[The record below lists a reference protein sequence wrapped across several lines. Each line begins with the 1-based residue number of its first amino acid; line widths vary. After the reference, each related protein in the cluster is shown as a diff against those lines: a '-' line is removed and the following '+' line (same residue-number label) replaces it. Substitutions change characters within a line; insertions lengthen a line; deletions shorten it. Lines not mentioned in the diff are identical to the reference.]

1 MLKNPRHSLGML
13 YSRWHFRKSA
23 DAVQSFQTAFTDA
36 RRLLLLMPLD
46 GSPLF
51 PIAPVVTMLAR
62 QKREEDVTVVV
73 VAHGTEALD
82 ALRRSPI
89 IRLLPAEIN
98 LFCLPRRDVLARIM
112 RNTYDAVIDCN
123 LDFQLPSG
131 YICRESR
138 APLRIGFAGKR
149 SDLFYNFQVQ
159 VAPSESRMA
168 QYERLA
174 HCLEMF

>member
-1 MLKNPRHSLGML
+1 MLKSPRHSLGIL
-13 YSRWHFRKSA
+13 YARWHFRKQA
-23 DAVQSFQTAFTDA
+23 DTVQSFQTVFTDA
-36 RRLLLLMPLD
+36 RRILLLMPLD

-51 PIAPVVTMLAR
+51 PVAPVVAMLAR
-62 QKREEDVTVVV
+62 QKKEEEITLVVTE
-73 VAHGTEALD
+73 HGTEALD

-98 LFCLPRRDVLARIM
+98 AFFLPRQDVLARIM
-112 RNTYDAVIDCN
+112 RNPYDAVIDCN

-131 YICRESR
+131 YICRESK
-138 APLRIGFAGKR
+138 APVRIGFAGKR

-159 VAPSESRMA
+159 VAATESRTA
-168 QYERLA
+168 RYERLA